1 MLQAY
6 YDGDELIIH
15 KTELF
20 DFTKKKDTAALLI
33 FTRWAGASALGDT
46 TSEEKPEVTYD
57 KSRVGATYDPSLLA
71 KRGINT
77 TDSASENSSSSGS
90 DC

>member
-20 DFTKKKDTAALLI
+20 DFTKEKDTAALLI
-33 FTRWAGASALGDT
+33 SADGQVHLQW
-46 TSEEKPEVTYD
+46 VIQHQ
-57 KSRVGATYDPSLLA
+57 
-71 KRGINT
+71 KR
-77 TDSASENSSSSGS
+77 SQK
-90 DC
+90 